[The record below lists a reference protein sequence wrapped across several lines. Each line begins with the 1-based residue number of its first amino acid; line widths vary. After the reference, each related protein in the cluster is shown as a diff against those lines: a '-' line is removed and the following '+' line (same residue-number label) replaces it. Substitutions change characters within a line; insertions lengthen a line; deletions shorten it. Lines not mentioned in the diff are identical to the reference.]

1 MMGKD
6 SGTYNDE
13 NGVLIEALGVSPD
26 ICEENVYMFR
36 KTKECAVPLTR
47 MLDLLTVYSV
57 DLCSGCHPT
66 SSWRTKLGL
75 PWGEGRKRHL
85 QEMQNGQRIFDLTYE
100 TMGTKMQEPLS
111 CQFIRGI
118 ISTFASYIA
127 RAMWAICCVT
137 P

>member
-1 MMGKD
+1 
-6 SGTYNDE
+6 
-13 NGVLIEALGVSPD
+13 
-26 ICEENVYMFR
+26 MFR

-47 MLDLLTVYSV
+47 MLDLLMTVYSV

-75 PWGEGRKRHL
+75 PWGEERKRHL
-85 QEMQNGQRIFDLTYE
+85 QEMQNGQRVFDLTYE

-118 ISTFASYIA
+118 ISTFASYIV
-127 RAMWAICCVT
+127 RAVWAIVVLPLDGAYPSYVAFEIYSLGQCFGRSMS
-137 P
+137 

>member
-26 ICEENVYMFR
+26 DCDEKVYMSR

-47 MLDLLTVYSV
+47 MLNLLMTAYSV

-66 SSWRTKLGL
+66 SSWRTKLEF
-75 PWGEGRKRHL
+75 PWGEEWKRHL
-85 QEMQNGQRIFDLTYE
+85 QEMQNERRVFELTYE
-100 TMGTKMQEPLS
+100 KMGTKMQEPLS
-111 CQFIRGI
+111 CQFIRRM
-118 ISTFASYIA
+118 ISTFTSYIV
-127 RAMWAICCVT
+127 RAVCCVT